1 MGLAQH
7 PIKKGAEGAV
17 SHTDQRE
24 GDQIRERERAR
35 EARLARP
42 GPRVAWVVGLGLTQ
56 PRLPSLCGLG
66 GLIFSQFN
74 LFFFFP
80 CGSDFF
86 FCRGCCFVIYGLIN
100 RVFKTRFSS
109 GRHVKNDATSD
120 VSRP

>member
-1 MGLAQH
+1 MPGLRDLGRASLGRAAQ
-7 PIKKGAEGAV
+7 A
-17 SHTDQRE
+17 
-24 GDQIRERERAR
+24 
-35 EARLARP
+35 ARLARP
-42 GPRVAWVVGLGLTQ
+42 GAHTAWVVGLGLAQ
-56 PRLPSLCGLG
+56 PGWSDF
-66 GLIFSQFN
+66 FSVQSF
-74 LFFFFP
+74 FFFFP